1 MAEKKQN
8 NLKKLFRSETN
19 KVIGGIAGG
28 LGEYFDVDPTIIRLA
43 FVLITLAGGSG
54 VLIYLILWL
63 IIPPL
68 NKADTLNE
76 ETIRLNANEIKDKAN
91 LLADNLKNRNY
102 PRSHKFFGIVIIFL
116 GFIALSRNLG
126 FYPWFFNN
134 NFFWPALLI
143 LLGVLILTRDRRR

>member
-63 IIPPL
+63 IIPFRH
-68 NKADTLNE
+68 KYTL
-76 ETIRLNANEIKDKAN
+76 
-91 LLADNLKNRNY
+91 
-102 PRSHKFFGIVIIFL
+102 
-116 GFIALSRNLG
+116 
-126 FYPWFFNN
+126 
-134 NFFWPALLI
+134 
-143 LLGVLILTRDRRR
+143 